1 MRECRTFAGFHA
13 LKDTPTC
20 SDFAPKS
27 QKNEG
32 HDSPAEPQADSDES
46 SQETVPKVTWA
57 RFVSPTSRRP
67 SQGRLAY
74 ALRGQGALATAGKA
88 GPEQAKRAE
97 GVAALHCLLPR
108 QSFTLVAGMST
119 TGERFERAVAIMER
133 LRAPGGCPWDRE
145 QTFDS
150 IKPYTLEETYEV
162 LEAIDNRDWPELAG
176 ELGDLLLQV
185 LFYAEMAK
193 EQSSFSID
201 DVLDRLSAKLINR
214 HPHVF
219 GDVKA
224 DTSAEVKRNWEA
236 LKVEERKQRQNNGAE
251 GNSAPASKK
260 DEKHSILAGVSS
272 AMPSLLE
279 AYKLSSRAAQAGF
292 DWPDIESLFD
302 KLNEE
307 TRELREQLQEFPAP
321 GPRPQ
326 GRGMAGSGRTPIPED
341 LQARLEG
348 EVGDL
353 FFVLVNIARYLS
365 IDPESALRK
374 TNRKF
379 KRRFQWME
387 ARLRDSG
394 RTADEAPM
402 EELESLWQ
410 QAKSEESK
418 SRDEGRN
425 A

>member
-1 MRECRTFAGFHA
+1 M
-13 LKDTPTC
+13 P
-20 SDFAPKS
+20 
-27 QKNEG
+27 
-32 HDSPAEPQADSDES
+32 
-46 SQETVPKVTWA
+46 
-57 RFVSPTSRRP
+57 
-67 SQGRLAY
+67 
-74 ALRGQGALATAGKA
+74 
-88 GPEQAKRAE
+88 
-97 GVAALHCLLPR
+97 
-108 QSFTLVAGMST
+108 T
-119 TGERFERAVAIMER
+119 TGERFEQAVAIMER

-193 EQSSFSID
+193 EQSTFSID
-201 DVLDRLSAKLINR
+201 DVLERLSNKLINR

-236 LKVEERKQRQNNGAE
+236 LKVEEKKKRQGAA
-251 GNSAPASKK
+251 NSGPGSAET
-260 DEKHSILAGVSS
+260 EKHSILAGVSS

-292 DWPDIESLFD
+292 DWPNIDGLFD
-302 KLNEE
+302 KLHEE
-307 TRELREQLQEFPAP
+307 TDELREQLKQFPAP

-326 GRGMAGSGRTPIPED
+326 GRGVAGSGRALISEN
-341 LQARLEG
+341 LQARLEE

-353 FFVLVNIARYLS
+353 FFVLVNVARYLS
-365 IDPESALRK
+365 LDPESALRK

-387 ARLRDSG
+387 ERLHETG
-394 RTADEAPM
+394 RTPDQVSM

-410 QAKSEESK
+410 QAKAHEKVSAEK
-418 SRDEGRN
+418 T